1 MDLLDLGLIVVCIGF
16 GFSGY
21 RQGFVVG
28 ALSFAGF
35 LGGGALGAK
44 YADSLHS
51 HFHVGIDPALFGLLV
66 VVIGA
71 VLGQLIATIIAVS
84 LRREMRWRPLRAAD
98 GIAGGV
104 VSVVSVLLVAWLVG
118 TALAHS
124 SPRGVARE
132 VRHSSVLQAV
142 DGVMPATARTWF
154 GSFRRLLDQNNF
166 PEVFGG
172 IGPDKIVQVAPP
184 NPKLAH
190 SPAVQLAEPAVVK
203 IKGIANSCS
212 RQLEGSGFIYAHN
225 HVMTNAHVVA
235 GVSAP
240 AIQTTDGRV
249 LRARV
254 VLFDPKR
261 DVAVLFVPHLGGNP
275 LAFAGPISHGQ
286 DAVVVGFPEDGPFTA
301 VAARVRSVQNAR
313 GPDIYQNSQVTREIY
328 ALYAKI
334 LPGNSGGPLL
344 TAAGQVAGVV
354 FAAAI
359 DNSRT
364 GYALTSSEV
373 SSDATAGRSLRTAV
387 STQMCD

>member
-1 MDLLDLGLIVVCIGF
+1 
-16 GFSGY
+16 
-21 RQGFVVG
+21 
-28 ALSFAGF
+28 
-35 LGGGALGAK
+35 
-44 YADSLHS
+44 
-51 HFHVGIDPALFGLLV
+51 
-66 VVIGA
+66 
-71 VLGQLIATIIAVS
+71 
-84 LRREMRWRPLRAAD
+84 MRWQPLRAAD
-98 GIAGGV
+98 GIAGGL

-142 DGVMPATARTWF
+142 DGVMPASARTWF

-212 RQLEGSGFIYAHN
+212 RQLEGSGFIYAPN

-235 GVSAP
+235 GVTAP

-254 VLFDPKR
+254 VLFDPQR

-275 LAFAGPISHGQ
+275 LSFAGPIQHGQ
-286 DAVVVGFPEDGPFTA
+286 DAVVVGYPEDGPFTA

-328 ALYAKI
+328 ALYSKI

-344 TAAGQVAGVV
+344 TTDGQVAGVV
-354 FAAAI
+354 FAAAV
-359 DNSRT
+359 DNGRT
-364 GYALTSSEV
+364 GYALTASEV
-373 SSDATAGRSLRTAV
+373 SGDATAGQSLRGTV
-387 STQMCD
+387 STQGCD